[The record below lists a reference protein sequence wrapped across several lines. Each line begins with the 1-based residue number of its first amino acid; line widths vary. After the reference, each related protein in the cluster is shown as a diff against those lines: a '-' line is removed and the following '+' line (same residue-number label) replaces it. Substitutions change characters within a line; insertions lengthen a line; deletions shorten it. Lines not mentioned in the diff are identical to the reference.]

1 MFQLKQV
8 SLIALLVAS
17 AYSAPQLGLDLEA
30 EAPADEFINVSDCD
44 FERKKNVFKYGEVRG
59 NFCY

>member
-1 MFQLKQV
+1 MFPLKQV

-44 FERKKNVFKYGEVRG
+44 FERKKKSFNMEKCVAISAI
-59 NFCY
+59 